1 MERYKM
7 IQLEKPCQREMIPGL
22 RQLITT
28 KVRARS
34 LAMTNLNKASFG
46 MRDRDKILSA
56 FDLWTHEQV
65 YQSSPFYN
73 VIERYPGTS
82 DVTKLYDFEKELA
95 RHTGKEKDMNEWANK
110 IISMIQEEL
119 WPKKKW

>member
-1 MERYKM
+1 M
-7 IQLEKPCQREMIPGL
+7 IQLEKPYQREMIPGL
-22 RQLITT
+22 RQLITI

-34 LAMTNLNKASFG
+34 FAMIQLTKAPFG
-46 MRDRDKILSA
+46 GHDRDKILSA
-56 FDLWTHEQV
+56 FDQWSNEQV
-65 YQSSPFYN
+65 YKSCPFSN
-73 VIERYPGTS
+73 VLESFPGN
-82 DVTKLYDFEKELA
+82 DDLTKLYDFQKELA

>member
-1 MERYKM
+1 M
-7 IQLEKPCQREMIPGL
+7 IQLEKPYQREMIPGL
-22 RQLITT
+22 RQLINT

-34 LAMTNLNKASFG
+34 LKMIQLTKAPFG
-46 MRDRDKILSA
+46 GHERDQILSA
-56 FDLWTHEQV
+56 FDQWTNEQV

-73 VIERYPGTS
+73 VIERYPGKS

>member
-1 MERYKM
+1 M
-7 IQLEKPCQREMIPGL
+7 IQLEKPYQREMIPGL

-34 LAMTNLNKASFG
+34 LAMVNLTKAPFG
-46 MRDRDKILSA
+46 MTERDQILSA

-73 VIERYPGTS
+73 VIETYPGTS
-82 DVTKLYDFEKELA
+82 DFFKLGLFQKDLA
-95 RHTGKEKDMNEWANK
+95 RYTGEEKSMNEWANK

>member
-1 MERYKM
+1 M
-7 IQLEKPCQREMIPGL
+7 IQLEKPYQREMIPGL
-22 RQLITT
+22 RQLITH

-34 LAMTNLNKASFG
+34 LAMTNLNTTPFSRTE
-46 MRDRDKILSA
+46 RDHILSA
-56 FDLWTHEQV
+56 FDLWTNEQV
-65 YQSSPFYN
+65 YQSSPFYS
-73 VIERYPGTS
+73 VIERFPGN
-82 DVTKLYDFEKELA
+82 DDLTKLYDFEKELA